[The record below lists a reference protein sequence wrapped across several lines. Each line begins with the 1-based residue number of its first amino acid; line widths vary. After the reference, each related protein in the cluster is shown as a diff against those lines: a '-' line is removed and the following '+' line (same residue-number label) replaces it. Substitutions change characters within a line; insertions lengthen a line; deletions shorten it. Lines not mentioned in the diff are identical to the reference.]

1 MWGKRRYNSLDYYLK
16 EQFGEK
22 LYKISLNGGM
32 TCPNRDGKLGYGGCI
47 FCSGGSGDFASP
59 PGDIVM
65 QIEKAK
71 ALISEKY
78 SGNRFIAYFGSY
90 TNTYGETGYLRKL
103 FYDVIEREETAV
115 LDIATRPDCLEPE
128 KLELIEELNRIK
140 PVWIE
145 LGLQTADDT
154 TARLINRGYPTEAY
168 DRAVSDLKKTG
179 VHIITHMIA
188 GLPGES
194 EEDMIRTAR
203 HIAAAGSDGIK
214 IQLLHILR
222 GTALEKMYNE
232 GSIRVM
238 TEEEYISTVVK
249 LISVIPGDMVIHR
262 LTGDGDKKILAAP
275 LWSCNKRRVL
285 NLINHRLKTENILQ
299 GCNTDAR

>member
-22 LYKISLNGGM
+22 LYKLSLNGGM
-32 TCPNRDGKLGYGGCI
+32 TCPNRDGRLGRGGCI

-59 PGDIVM
+59 PGDMGM
-65 QIEKAK
+65 QIEKARE
-71 ALISEKY
+71 LISGKY

-90 TNTYGETGYLRKL
+90 TNTYADAGYLRRL

-128 KLELIEELNRIK
+128 KLSLIGELCRIK

-145 LGLQTADDT
+145 LGLQTCDDA
-154 TARLINRGYPTEAY
+154 TARLINRGYPTEVY
-168 DRAVSDLKKTG
+168 DRAVSELKKTG

-188 GLPGES
+188 GLPGEK
-194 EEDMIRTAR
+194 EEDMLRTAR

-222 GTALEKMYNE
+222 GTALEKMYDE
-232 GSIRVM
+232 GRLRVM
-238 TEEEYISTVVK
+238 TEEEYVSAAVR
-249 LISVIPGDMVIHR
+249 LISVLPEEMVIHR
-262 LTGDGDKKILAAP
+262 LTGDGDKKILKAP

-285 NLINHRLKTENILQ
+285 NLINHRLKEENILQ
-299 GCNTDAR
+299 GCNAP